1 MEHGTT
7 EFYLMDFAN
16 NLAQVHKEEVTMKTS
31 LTAKK
36 EEDAAEETANKLAEL
51 EAIKIAPSD
60 LS

>member
-1 MEHGTT
+1 VEHGTT

-36 EEDAAEETANKLAEL
+36 EEDAAEETNLQ
-51 EAIKIAPSD
+51 S
-60 LS
+60 